1 MEVDIVTSQG
11 RTVTPTLKSEAETP
25 PIGSVGGDLRKMVLG
40 KRRGKSY
47 CGAGA
52 VERATTALRAAA
64 SASQPVVKVKEMN
77 LKQAGKKKKKGK
89 KGKDVVMDE
98 GQIKVDVML
107 KSSGSYDQGKKMED
121 GISTERKSSVSTQAK
136 QLVQRSVEVEE
147 GKYC

>member
-1 MEVDIVTSQG
+1 
-11 RTVTPTLKSEAETP
+11 
-25 PIGSVGGDLRKMVLG
+25 MVLG

-47 CGAGA
+47 CWAGA

-89 KGKDVVMDE
+89 KGKNVVMDK
-98 GQIKVDVML
+98 GQLKVDVML

-121 GISTERKSSVSTQAK
+121 GISTESKSSVSTQAK